1 MVVRVRR
8 TAHGYGVGV
17 KGTHLLLGAVVT
29 VPFLLGAAAGVPDA
43 ADEVAFRFTDPD
55 IVESSGLVAVDGLVV
70 TTNDS
75 GDSGRVF
82 AVDPATGATVG
93 VTRWAT
99 DPEDVE
105 ALAPAGPG
113 HVWVA
118 DIGDNQHARAI
129 GVGAPRA
136 GRARRPRRR
145 AGGLR
150 ARLPRRRAR
159 RRGAGQ
165 PPRDR
170 PALPH
175 LQGRLLRH
183 GVRRPAAAARR
194 PAQPPDRGRPGA
206 GHRHGRHLPAGRG
219 RGGHAHLH
227 DGPPVGVPVVA
238 GRRVV
243 AAARP
248 GPGRGHRPRG
258 GRAAG
263 QHRGSP
269 LPGAPGR
276 PAGVRRRDR
285 PALARVDAACAGS
298 RRRTACRCPL
308 VEEVAERPS
317 RSLRRGP
324 RRARPGRAASCRGRP
339 AARRRPA

>member
-82 AVDPATGATVG
+82 TVDPATGATVG
-93 VTRWAT
+93 VTTWPT

-118 DIGDNQHARAI
+118 DIGDNQHARASVSVLRVPVGRGDRDVVPEAYELVYPDGARDAEALVSHPVTGQLFLVTK
-129 GVGAPRA
+129 GVFAGTVYAAPQR
-136 GRARRPRRR
+136 
-145 AGGLR
+145 LR
-150 ARLPRRRAR
+150 A
-159 RRGAGQ
+159 
-165 PPRDR
+165 DR
-170 PALPH
+170 PNRLTEVGQAPGIVTDATFLP
-175 LQGRLLRH
+175 GGG
-183 GVRRPAAAARR
+183 GVVMRTYS
-194 PAQPPDRGRPGA
+194 
-206 GHRHGRHLPAGRG
+206 
-219 RGGHAHLH
+219 

-248 GPGRGHRPRG
+248 GPGRGRRPRR

-276 PAGVRRRDR
+276 PAGVGRRDR
-285 PALARVDAACAGS
+285 PALARVDEPALARDGVRPAAARWL
-298 RRRTACRCPL
+298 RRD
-308 VEEVAERPS
+308 
-317 RSLRRGP
+317 LRRGP